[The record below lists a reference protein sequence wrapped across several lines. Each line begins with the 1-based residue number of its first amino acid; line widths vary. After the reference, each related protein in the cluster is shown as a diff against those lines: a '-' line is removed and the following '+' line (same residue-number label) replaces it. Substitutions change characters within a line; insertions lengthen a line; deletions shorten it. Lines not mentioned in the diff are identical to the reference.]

1 MRAIRTIMACMLLLG
16 IARTTYA
23 DQVILKNGDI
33 ISGKVINKSGDTL
46 TFNTTYAGDLK
57 ISWKEIST
65 LSTDSPVATLL
76 DDDSYLN
83 TSLLPAE
90 SGAVRI
96 TVRNGKAGAQE
107 ETSSANGNGS
117 SSFDEA
123 DIQNQAYGLNDILY
137 INPTPEESGRGYR
150 YSGRAN
156 LAISDTSGNSNYQQV
171 HLDAEI
177 QKRARDWRYTVG
189 GEANRARDEDTTSVS
204 NRRLYGSYDSFYTR
218 TDFLYAHAALEQD
231 RFRDIRSRRV
241 LGVGYGYQVYET
253 ENTKLSLKGG
263 PDLVSVERY
272 EAPDE
277 AFGALGWH
285 VDFTH
290 KMTHFSSVPI
300 EIFHLQDGYRGF
312 NSDGDILVKT
322 RSGLRIPLSKD
333 FVATAQYNLN
343 WENNPA
349 PGRSSTDRQLLVG
362 IGYMFR

>member
-1 MRAIRTIMACMLLLG
+1 MRAIRIIMACMLLLG

-33 ISGKVINKSGDTL
+33 ISGTVVTKSGDTL
-46 TFNTTYAGDLK
+46 TFNTSYAGDIK

-65 LSTDSPVATLL
+65 LSTDKPVATLL

-83 TSLLPAE
+83 SSLLPAE

-96 TVRNGKAGAQE
+96 TVRSGKAGAQDATRRDDE
-107 ETSSANGNGS
+107 DG

-156 LAISDTSGNSNYQQV
+156 LAISDTSGNSNYQQL
-171 HLDAEI
+171 HADAEI

-189 GEANRARDEDTTSVS
+189 GEANRAKDQDTTSVS

-218 TDFLYAHAALEQD
+218 TDFLYAHGSMEQD

-241 LGVGYGYQVYET
+241 VGVGYGYQVYET
-253 ENTKLSLKGG
+253 ETTKLSIKGG
-263 PDLVSVERY
+263 PDIVSVERY
-272 EAPDE
+272 EAADE

-290 KMTHFSSVPI
+290 KLAHFSSVPI

-312 NSDGDILVKT
+312 NSGGDILLKT

-349 PGRSSTDRQLLVG
+349 PDRSSTDRQLMVG

>member
-1 MRAIRTIMACMLLLG
+1 MRAIRIIMACMLLLG
-16 IARTTYA
+16 IASTTYA

-33 ISGKVINKSGDTL
+33 ISGRVISKSGDTL
-46 TFNTTYAGDLK
+46 TFNTAYAGDLK

-76 DDDSYLN
+76 DDDSYLH

-96 TVRNGKAGAQE
+96 TARNGKSAGAPAK
-107 ETSSANGNGS
+107 SAANEGAH
-117 SSFDEA
+117 FDEA
-123 DIQNQAYGLNDILY
+123 EIENQAYGLNDILY

-156 LAISDTSGNSNYQQV
+156 LAVSDTSGNSNYQQV
-171 HLDAEI
+171 HVDAEI

-218 TDFLYAHAALEQD
+218 TEFLYAHAALEQD
-231 RFRDIRSRRV
+231 RFRDIRNRRV

-290 KMTHFSSVPI
+290 RMTYLSSVPI
-300 EIFHLQDGYRGF
+300 EIFHLQDGYR
-312 NSDGDILVKT
+312 SLSRAASVLVQT
-322 RSGLRIPLSKD
+322 RSGLRFPLSGGLH
-333 FVATAQYNLN
+333 ALTQLNLD
-343 WENNPA
+343 WESDPA
-349 PGRSSTDRQLLVG
+349 PGRQKLDSKVLIG
-362 IGYMFR
+362 IGYAYD

>member
-1 MRAIRTIMACMLLLG
+1 MRAIRIIMACMLLLG
-16 IARTTYA
+16 IASTTYA

-33 ISGKVINKSGDTL
+33 ISGRVISKSGDTL
-46 TFNTTYAGDLK
+46 TFNTSYAGDLK

-76 DDDSYLN
+76 DDDSYLH

-96 TVRNGKAGAQE
+96 TARNGKSAGAPAK
-107 ETSSANGNGS
+107 SAANEGAH
-117 SSFDEA
+117 FDEA
-123 DIQNQAYGLNDILY
+123 EIENKAYGLNDILY

-156 LAISDTSGNSNYQQV
+156 LAVSDTSGNSNYQQV
-171 HLDAEI
+171 HIDAEI

-218 TDFLYAHAALEQD
+218 TEFLYAHAALEQD
-231 RFRDIRSRRV
+231 RFRDIRNRRV

-290 KMTHFSSVPI
+290 RMTYLSSVPI
-300 EIFHLQDGYRGF
+300 EVFHLQDGYRGL
-312 NSDGDILVKT
+312 NRDADILIKT

-333 FVATAQYNLN
+333 FVATAQYHVN

-349 PGRSSTDRQLLVG
+349 PDRSSTDRQLMIGV
-362 IGYMFR
+362 GYMFR

>member
-1 MRAIRTIMACMLLLG
+1 MRAIRNIMACMLVLG
-16 IARTTYA
+16 IAGTTHA

-33 ISGKVINKSGDTL
+33 ISGKVVTKSGDTL
-46 TFNTTYAGDLK
+46 TFNTSYAGEIK

-65 LSTDSPVATLL
+65 LSTDRPVATLL

-90 SGAVRI
+90 RGAVRI
-96 TVRNGKAGAQE
+96 TARNDNGKAATDSG
-107 ETSSANGNGS
+107 GNGKDEA
-117 SSFDEA
+117 SFDEA
-123 DIQNQAYGLNDILY
+123 DIQNETYGLNDILY

-156 LAISDTSGNSNYQQV
+156 LAISDTSGNSKYQQLHV
-171 HLDAEI
+171 DAEI

-189 GEANRARDEDTTSVS
+189 GEVNRAKDQDTTSVS
-204 NRRLYGSYDSFYTR
+204 NRRFYGSYDSFFTR
-218 TDFLYAHAALEQD
+218 TDFLYAHGALEQD
-231 RFRDIRSRRV
+231 RFRDIRRRSV
-241 LGVGYGYQVYET
+241 IGVGYGYQVYET
-253 ENTKLSLKGG
+253 ETTKLSIKGG

-290 KMTHFSSVPI
+290 KMTRLSSVPI
-300 EIFHLQDGYRGF
+300 EIFHIQDGYRGF
-312 NSDGDILVKT
+312 NSDGDILLKT
-322 RSGLRIPLSKD
+322 RTGLRIPLNKD

-349 PGRSSTDRQLLVG
+349 PDRGRTDRQLMVG
-362 IGYMFR
+362 IGYLFR